1 MAYMPDIKSL
11 NIRQIIQN
19 LDVGRH
25 TIHVNPKPW
34 KKILND
40 ANLYHPILKSSAFY
54 SISRSHLLRM
64 QNKKTK
70 DKCLEIL
77 MWGYSSGGRGH
88 NIENALKSLDRIADA
103 ASLAMPNWI
112 DYYNTLNQ
120 IEGIGISTITKF
132 AYFYGHTF
140 NGYKSVI
147 LDEQIAKIL
156 NAEAWAN
163 APSSVGNRNEWQTNY
178 ISYLK
183 EINKLSDSF
192 CVKVDQIELF
202 LYLLG
207 PHFK

>member
-1 MAYMPDIKSL
+1 MPDIKSL

-54 SISRSHLLRM
+54 PISRNYLLKM
-64 QNKKTK
+64 PNKNSN

-77 MWGYSSGGRGH
+77 MWGYSSGGRGN
-88 NIENALKSLDRIADA
+88 NIEKALTNLNQIAKA
-103 ASLAMPNWI
+103 ASKANLSWVN
-112 DYYNTLNQ
+112 YYNTLDQ
-120 IEGIGISTITKF
+120 IGGIGISTITKF

-140 NGYKSVI
+140 NDHNPVI
-147 LDEQIAKIL
+147 LDEQIAKVL
-156 NAEAWAN
+156 NAKTWTN
-163 APSSVGNRNEWQTNY
+163 APSPVGNRNAWKLCYINY
-178 ISYLK
+178 
-183 EINKLSDSF
+183 LSDIDKLTHSLG
-192 CVKVDQIELF
+192 VKADQLELF